1 MGFSKFNR
9 GSGFNVGSTE
19 GYEYRKLEELYKE
32 YGEYV
37 QYPIRALYINETKF
51 GESAVATTDG
61 YFINLPSHVVR
72 DVKEIIADEDL
83 VNRINE
89 GLVSIEIYEYF
100 SHKYNGTFYGLK
112 WVEEQPTEETGKN
125 TYKEEQPEED
135 IPF

>member
-9 GSGFNVGSTE
+9 GSQFNPINTE

-32 YGEYV
+32 YGKDV

-61 YFINLPSHVVR
+61 HFINLPSHLVE
-72 DVKEIIADEDL
+72 DVKEIIASEDL

-89 GLVSIEIYEYF
+89 GLVSIELYEYF
-100 SHKYNGTFYGLK
+100 SNKYNSVFYGVR
-112 WVEEQPTEETGKN
+112 WVESEADN
-125 TYKEEQPEED
+125 TDD